1 MEHIINPRTGRLIM
15 VNGFVWKSLSVEE
28 RNEGQRLVLL
38 RRRRVLIRKKKLNH
52 PKLNMYNRFI
62 NY

>member
-28 RNEGQRLVLL
+28 RNEGQRLSSF
-38 RRRRVLIRKKKLNH
+38 KKKCVDSEKETDSSQ
-52 PKLNMYNRFI
+52 PKYS
-62 NY
+62 